1 HEVNTAVT
9 TKTNRA
15 ALKEDKNIQPPTESD
30 LIKNKKKALQLGVDK
45 YPNGYLIIPSIGVR
59 LPIYNRANNYTLA
72 LGVGK
77 DYYLD
82 SQFGKGNVVLA
93 GHDMERPGVLLSNL
107 HRVRV
112 GAQIILTG
120 YNGKEYQYRIISK
133 KIVAPTVKIV
143 DGKPGEGSALY
154 MPKERE
160 KSIVTVYT
168 CANGGINRL
177 VVQGE
182 LIN

>member
-1 HEVNTAVT
+1 M
-9 TKTNRA
+9 
-15 ALKEDKNIQPPTESD
+15 
-30 LIKNKKKALQLGVDK
+30 QLGVDK

-93 GHDMERPGVLLSNL
+93 GHDMERSGVLLSNL

-112 GAQIILTG
+112 GAQITLTG
-120 YNGKEYQYRIISK
+120 YNGKRISISH
-133 KIVAPTVKIV
+133 
-143 DGKPGEGSALY
+143 Y
-154 MPKERE
+154 
-160 KSIVTVYT
+160 
-168 CANGGINRL
+168 
-177 VVQGE
+177 
-182 LIN
+182 